1 MSEHLLDG
9 LSAITAITNYSF
21 KFASF
26 TYMTSAP
33 VLMLTQDHLVLHVHR
48 PPYQLSADKTAGVAV
63 TRLSS
68 LFHFFLFGFT
78 FLQGFILNHLF
89 AVLTTWPHL
98 QQTAFQLFP
107 WLPWW
112 SILPQWQHQ
121 QGTFGHTLYID
132 KMMLKGQAVHQDKL
146 NVTVGLW
153 KKKQAGDLQP
163 SV

>member
-1 MSEHLLDG
+1 MFLVTLVVYLLKQHIIANCKRKLQSSPYTCSMLESVSTSHTHCNSHHSG
-9 LSAITAITNYSF
+9 CNETP
-21 KFASF
+21 
-26 TYMTSAP
+26 SAP
-33 VLMLTQDHLVLHVHR
+33 QQVR
-48 PPYQLSADKTAGVAV
+48 I
-63 TRLSS
+63 
-68 LFHFFLFGFT
+68 LFSFT

-146 NVTVGLW
+146 NVTVGWW